1 MSSTDM
7 HWKPRVRLRARHAV
21 LLMTALAAG
30 SVTSH
35 AGDGQYDGSAWDRAR
50 AQLISQGQG
59 PMARA
64 IEQWKLLSS
73 GASMGFATYA
83 NFITTYPG
91 FPEQDHL
98 RRSAEAALDH
108 EVPTPEAL
116 VAYFDRFPPLTNPA
130 RAQYALALRA
140 LGRTDAAAMAR
151 AAWRGGVMSD
161 AAETA
166 ILTTWGST
174 FTTADHD
181 ARIDALLWAGASPQ
195 AQRLLPWTSPT
206 VRAIAQGRLMALAGG
221 DPYAAAA
228 LPTSV
233 LDADPGFVFQRAR
246 ELRRL
251 GRSEAEAS
259 YLANRPQ
266 LSARPFDRPRW
277 VSELLSAARSAADA
291 GDSLS
296 AARIALGAADAF
308 PGEDVSQQ
316 PYGVRDDY
324 TSLMWLGGTSA
335 LWRQR
340 DGSSAATLFRRYAD
354 AGRGPGVKAKGLYWA
369 GLAYSR
375 SGRSM
380 EARDAFIGAGSH
392 ADQFYGM
399 LALER
404 LGQPVPRF
412 PPLALPVPT
421 PDERARF
428 NAAPLTQ
435 AVREVA
441 RADDWH
447 TTIRFFKE
455 IAEQQQTPGQHE
467 LVAELA
473 QSLGRRDLG
482 VIVGQAAAQHGYP
495 QFEAIAFPLIPV
507 PASQARGW
515 TMVHAIIRQESQFAD
530 NAISHSGARGLMQ
543 MMPGTAGEQAGKI
556 GLSYSAGALIS
567 DPQFNMAVGGAYF
580 DHLLSVF
587 GGSYPLA
594 VAAYNAGSG
603 NVGKWLRANGDPR
616 TGAIDWVDWIERI
629 PFTETRSYVEHV
641 LENAVV
647 YEAMNPDKASYG
659 GPNPLSHFLGKSNP
673 G

>member
-1 MSSTDM
+1 MLLV
-7 HWKPRVRLRARHAV
+7 PAV
-21 LLMTALAAG
+21 VAG
-30 SVTSH
+30 SLTSH

-64 IEQWKLLSS
+64 IEQWKLFDS
-73 GASMGFATYA
+73 GARFSFAAYSG
-83 NFITTYPG
+83 FITTYPG
-91 FPEQDHL
+91 LPEEDRF
-98 RRSAEAALDH
+98 RRAAEATLDH
-108 EVPTPEAL
+108 EVPLPETI
-116 VAYFDRFPPLTNPA
+116 VAFFDRFPPLTNPA

-140 LGRTDAAAMAR
+140 VGRADAPSWAR

-161 AAETA
+161 AAESA
-166 ILTTWGST
+166 ILTTWGT
-174 FTTADHD
+174 TLTTADHD
-181 ARIDALLWAGASPQ
+181 ARIDALLWSGATAP
-195 AQRLLPWTSPT
+195 AQRMLPWTSPT
-206 VRAIAQGRLMALAGG
+206 VRAIATGRLAALAGG

-228 LPTSV
+228 LPTAT

-251 GRSEAEAS
+251 GRIEAEAS
-259 YLANRPQ
+259 YLANRP
-266 LSARPFDRPRW
+266 LLAGRPFDRPRW
-277 VSELLSAARSAADA
+277 IAELLSVARSAADT
-291 GDSLS
+291 GDSAG
-296 AARIALGAADAF
+296 AARIALGASDAF
-308 PGEDVSQQ
+308 APGEDISQQ
-316 PYGVRDDY
+316 SYALRDDY

-335 LWRQR
+335 LWRQH
-340 DGSSAATLFRRYAD
+340 DGIGAAALFRRYAD
-354 AGRGPGVKAKGLYWA
+354 AARGPGVKSKGLYWA
-369 GLAYSR
+369 GLALTR
-375 SGRSM
+375 SGRPG
-380 EARDAFIGAGSH
+380 EARDAFFGAARH

-412 PPLALPVPT
+412 PALMRPVPT

-428 NAAPLTQ
+428 AAAPLTA

-441 RADDWH
+441 RADDWR

-455 IAEQQQTPGQHE
+455 IAEQQQTAGQHE

-473 QSLGRRDLG
+473 QNLGRRDLG
-482 VIVGQAAAQHGYP
+482 VIVGQAAAMHGYD
-495 QFEAIAFPLIPV
+495 QFEAISFPLIPV

-515 TMVHAIIRQESQFAD
+515 TMIHAIIRQESQFAD

-556 GLSYSAGALIS
+556 GLSYSAGALIA

-580 DHLLSVF
+580 DHLLTVF

-629 PFTETRSYVEHV
+629 PFSETRSYVQHV

-659 GPNPLSHFLGKSNP
+659 GPNPLSHFLGKQMP